1 MGKKAT
7 KLAFAIRKENEALTK
22 KYNPDNKLEDYQV
35 KLKIPYEELL
45 KQLSIQIE
53 KDIYDYSSKNALPL
67 CEYLDYANTQNY
79 VKWLLSQQN

>member
-45 KQLSIQIE
+45 KQLIIQIE